1 MRTPDALA
9 CSFRNKPLIQIDTI
23 DIADVTRMVVRAAE
37 KEPSIRK
44 AEDISLPSAS
54 RTVFAM
60 RTI

>member
-23 DIADVTRMVVRAAE
+23 DVADVTRMVVRAAE

-44 AEDISLPSAS
+44 AEDIS
-54 RTVFAM
+54 
-60 RTI
+60 